1 MKTASEMLRTAVAVM
16 ALGASLVGH
25 AGVYNFTASGS
36 GVYTAGASGLGQV
49 IPDNDPV
56 GVAYGLNFGT
66 AGLRIS
72 DINVSLNISGGW
84 NGDLYAY
91 LSHGSDYAVLLNRV
105 GATTSGADGYGTS
118 GLNILLE
125 PVTTHAGIVDIHTVQ
140 NPESSPTAY
149 AADGRVA
156 YTDTIRP
163 QTLDVLLNAD
173 PYGSWTLYFA
183 DRAAV
188 STATLTGWSLEITA
202 IPEPVNVALGGF
214 AGMFLAVTLVRS
226 RRMRRLFGSRLDRHC
241 AGGVVGGSKKPNT

>member
-1 MKTASEMLRTAVAVM
+1 MKTASELLGTSVAAM

-25 AGVYNFTASGS
+25 AGVYSFTASGA

-49 IPDNDPV
+49 IPDNDAT
-56 GVAYGLNFGT
+56 GVAYALNFGT
-66 AGLRIS
+66 GGLHIN
-72 DINVSLNISGGW
+72 DIKISLNISGGW

-125 PVTTHAGIVDIHTVQ
+125 PVTTHSGIADIHTVQ
-140 NPESSPTAY
+140 NPAASPTAY
-149 AADGRVA
+149 AADGRTVYYDDA
-156 YTDTIRP
+156 SQT
-163 QTLDVLLNAD
+163 QTLDVFLNAD
-173 PYGSWTLYFA
+173 PNGSWALFFA

-202 IPEPVNVALGGF
+202 VPEPVNVALGGF
-214 AGMFLAVTLVRS
+214 AGVFLVVTLFWR
-226 RRMRRLFGSRLDRHC
+226 RRMRQRPG
-241 AGGVVGGSKKPNT
+241 P

>member
-1 MKTASEMLRTAVAVM
+1 MKTASEVLRISVAVM
-16 ALGASLVGH
+16 ALGASPVGH
-25 AGVYNFTASGS
+25 AGIYNFTPSGD

-49 IPDNDPV
+49 IPDNDAT
-56 GVAYGLNFGT
+56 GVAYALNFGA
-66 AGLRIS
+66 AGVHIS
-72 DINVSLNISGGW
+72 DIKISLNVSGGW

-125 PVTTHAGIVDIHTVQ
+125 PVTTHAGIADIHTVQ
-140 NPESSPTAY
+140 NPAASPTAY
-149 AADGRVA
+149 AADGRA
-156 YTDTIRP
+156 DYTDTSRP

-173 PYGSWTLYFA
+173 PNGSWTLFFA

-202 IPEPVNVALGGF
+202 VPEPVNEALGGF
-214 AGMFLAVTLVRS
+214 AGVFLVVNLVRS
-226 RRMRRLFGSRLDRHC
+226 RRMRQRPGL
-241 AGGVVGGSKKPNT
+241 

>member
-1 MKTASEMLRTAVAVM
+1 MRKASELLGTSVAVM

-25 AGVYNFTASGS
+25 AGVYNFTASGA
-36 GVYTAGASGLGQV
+36 GIYTAGANGLGQV
-49 IPDNDPV
+49 IPDNDAT

-66 AGLRIS
+66 VGLHIS
-72 DINVSLNISGGW
+72 DIKVSLNISGGW

-91 LSHGSDYAVLLNRV
+91 LSHGSDYVVLLNRV
-105 GATTSGADGYGTS
+105 GAITSGADGYGTS

-156 YTDTIRP
+156 YTDTSRP
-163 QTLDVLLNAD
+163 QTLDALLNVD
-173 PYGSWTLYFA
+173 PYGSWTLFFA

-202 IPEPVNVALGGF
+202 VPEPVNVALGGF
-214 AGMFLAVTLVRS
+214 AGIFLAVTLVRS
-226 RRMRRLFGSRLDRHC
+226 RRMRSLFGSRLDRHC
-241 AGGVVGGSKKPNT
+241 AGGVVGRIKKLNT